1 MDRGNSGTDA
11 PARVREYYRALD
23 EHDYDA
29 LAALLAP
36 GFVHDRPDLILEGR
50 GRFVAFMRDE
60 RPQKETEHRI
70 DAVYRAA
77 GSDDSAAGPTD
88 CDSTDDQPTNVAA
101 RGRLLTADG
110 DRITGFVDV
119 VSVSDGEIRRIE
131 TYTD

>member
-1 MDRGNSGTDA
+1 MTDGTVA
-11 PARVREYYRALD
+11 AARAYYRALD

-36 GFVHDRPDLILEGR
+36 EFVHDRPDLTLEGR

-60 RPQKETEHRI
+60 RTQKETEHRI
-70 DAVYRAA
+70 DAVYRGT
-77 GSDDSAAGPTD
+77 GSDDDSAAGPTD
-88 CDSTDDQPTNVAA
+88 CDSTDDQPTNIAA

-119 VSVSDGEIRRIE
+119 VSVADGEIRRIE

>member
-1 MDRGNSGTDA
+1 MTDGA
-11 PARVREYYRALD
+11 VAAARAYYRALD

-36 GFVHDRPDLILEGR
+36 EFVHDRPDLILEGR
-50 GRFVAFMRDE
+50 GRFVAFMREE

-77 GSDDSAAGPTD
+77 GSDDDSAAGLTD

-101 RGRLLTADG
+101 RGRLLTAGG

-119 VSVSDGEIRRIE
+119 VSVSDGEIRRIK